1 MEALKPRW
9 PQIHLASPKT
19 RNPLPTR
26 FFLVSQSLKCNIIN
40 ADRLAGFKTDH
51 SLVIIKLALHSNPT
65 GLGFWKLN
73 TSLLSEEEYVN
84 QIKTTIKAVQMK
96 YQEDNSV
103 SAAITWE
110 MIKLKVK
117 EQSMV
122 YAKAKKINISK

>member
-1 MEALKPRW
+1 M
-9 PQIHLASPKT
+9 
-19 RNPLPTR
+19 PTR